1 MKRAFRI
8 RPGLVGAGRLR
19 SPALAVLAGRLRSPA
34 LAVLAGVLAALGGAC
49 RGREAAVPANAPT
62 RPPLAMPARVSADA
76 KRYALKGVI
85 TAVTPG
91 GAQITVA
98 HEPVE
103 GLLGA
108 STTTFAVRDD
118 PKVAALLRPGDRIEA
133 RLVVDGETRFLEEI
147 LTKGFVPS
155 PAPGGGGAPMPPRPG
170 GADAALPEPNKGIA
184 PGDAVPDFALVD
196 QTGRTVRLSQFRG
209 TPVAVTFAYTRCPV
223 ATACPMTMTKFAK
236 IDAALAKRS
245 YGELLSITVD
255 PQNDTP
261 EVLRDFASRIGADP
275 KRWKFL
281 TGDPKAVAR
290 VAESF
295 GVLYYPDHGQI
306 VHTQA
311 VAVIDPSGKLA
322 TIYYGEMW
330 DPETVLRDLEK
341 ARNG

>member
-1 MKRAFRI
+1 VKRASRI
-8 RPGLVGAGRLR
+8 RPGLALAGHLR

-34 LAVLAGVLAALGGAC
+34 LAVLAGLLLAALGGAC

-62 RPPLAMPARVSADA
+62 RPPLAMPARVSANA

-85 TAVTPG
+85 TAVAPG
-91 GAQITVA
+91 GEQITVA

-108 STTTFAVRDD
+108 ATTTFVVRDD
-118 PKVAALLRPGDRIEA
+118 PKVAALLRTGDRIEA

-155 PAPGGGGAPMPPRPG
+155 PTPGGGGGGGGAGGASMPSRPG

-236 IDAALAKRS
+236 IDAALVKKS

-261 EVLRDFASRIGADP
+261 EVLRDFASRGGGGGRPRGYAPIRTAGN
-275 KRWKFL
+275 
-281 TGDPKAVAR
+281 
-290 VAESF
+290 S
-295 GVLYYPDHGQI
+295 
-306 VHTQA
+306 
-311 VAVIDPSGKLA
+311 
-322 TIYYGEMW
+322 
-330 DPETVLRDLEK
+330 
-341 ARNG
+341 

>member
-1 MKRAFRI
+1 VKR
-8 RPGLVGAGRLR
+8 L
-19 SPALAVLAGRLRSPA
+19 ALALVVLAI
-34 LAVLAGVLAALGGAC
+34 AGAAC
-49 RGREAAVPANAPT
+49 RARESALPAKAPT
-62 RPPLAMPARVSADA
+62 REPLVRPARVSADA

-85 TAVTPG
+85 TAVDASRP
-91 GAQITVA
+91 AITVA
-98 HEPVE
+98 HEAVE

-108 STTTFAVRDD
+108 ATTTFPVRDD
-118 PKVAALLRPGDRIEA
+118 PKVVALLRPGDRIEA
-133 RLVVDGETRFLEEI
+133 RLIVDGESRFLEEI

-155 PAPGGGGAPMPPRPG
+155 PTASGGGGGSASTPPRLG
-170 GADAALPEPNKGIA
+170 GALPEPNKGVA
-184 PGDAVPDFALVD
+184 PGDDVPDFALID
-196 QTGRTVRLSQFRG
+196 QTGKTVRLSQFRG

-236 IDAALAKRS
+236 IDAALAKKS
-245 YGELLSITVD
+245 WGELLSITVD

-281 TGDPKAVAR
+281 TGEPKAVAR
-290 VAESF
+290 AAESF

-306 VHTQA
+306 VHSQA
-311 VAVIDPSGKLA
+311 VAVIDPAGKLA
-322 TIYYGEMW
+322 AIYYGEMW

>member
-1 MKRAFRI
+1 VSR
-8 RPGLVGAGRLR
+8 
-19 SPALAVLAGRLRSPA
+19 
-34 LAVLAGVLAALGGAC
+34 
-49 RGREAAVPANAPT
+49 
-62 RPPLAMPARVSADA
+62 PARVSASA

-85 TAVTPG
+85 TAVAPD

-108 STTTFAVRDD
+108 STTAFAVRDD

-155 PAPGGGGAPMPPRPG
+155 PAPGGGGAGGGSTPPRLG
-170 GADAALPEPNKGIA
+170 GALPEPNKGVA
-184 PGDAVPDFALVD
+184 PGDDVPDFALID
-196 QTGRTVRLSQFRG
+196 QTGKTVRLSQFRG

-236 IDAALAKRS
+236 IDAALAKKS
-245 YGELLSITVD
+245 WGELLSITVD

-290 VAESF
+290 AAESF

-306 VHTQA
+306 VHSQA
-311 VAVIDPSGKLA
+311 VAVVDPAGKLA
-322 TIYYGEMW
+322 AIYYGEMW

>member
-1 MKRAFRI
+1 MRRLRSTGHLRF
-8 RPGLVGAGRLR
+8 PGLLR
-19 SPALAVLAGRLRSPA
+19 SPALALLAGAFTLFA
-34 LAVLAGVLAALGGAC
+34 WGAGC
-49 RGREAAVPANAPT
+49 RAREAAVPAAAPT
-62 RPPLAMPARVSADA
+62 RAPLAQPARVSANA
-76 KRYALKGVI
+76 RRYPLKGVI
-85 TAVTPG
+85 TAVVPG

-133 RLVVDGETRFLEEI
+133 RLVVDGESRFLEEI

-155 PAPGGGGAPMPPRPG
+155 PSPSGGSGGAGAGAASTPPRLG
-170 GADAALPEPNKGIA
+170 GALPEPNKGVA
-184 PGDAVPDFALVD
+184 PGDDVPDFALVD
-196 QTGRTVRLSQFRG
+196 QTGKTVRLSQFRG

-236 IDAALAKRS
+236 IDAALAKKNW
-245 YGELLSITVD
+245 GELLSITVD

-290 VAESF
+290 AAESF
-295 GVLYYPDHGQI
+295 GVVYYPDHGQI
-306 VHTQA
+306 VHSQA
-311 VAVIDPSGKLA
+311 VAVVDPAGKLA
-322 TIYYGEMW
+322 AIYYGEMW

>member
-1 MKRAFRI
+1 
-8 RPGLVGAGRLR
+8 L
-19 SPALAVLAGRLRSPA
+19 ST
-34 LAVLAGVLAALGGAC
+34 AC
-49 RGREAAVPANAPT
+49 RAREAATPANAPT
-62 RPPLAMPARVSADA
+62 RPPLAKPARVSANA

-85 TAVTPG
+85 TAVSPG
-91 GAQITVA
+91 GTRITVA

-108 STTTFAVRDD
+108 ATTDFDVRDD

-133 RLVVDGETRFLEEI
+133 RLIVDGEARFLEEI

-155 PAPGGGGAPMPPRPG
+155 PTSSGAGAGGGAAMPSRPG
-170 GADAALPEPNKGIA
+170 GANAALPEPNKGIA
-184 PGDAVPDFALVD
+184 PGDDVPDFALVD
-196 QTGRTVRLSQFRG
+196 QTGKTVRLSQFRG

-236 IDAALAKRS
+236 IDAALAKKN

-261 EVLRDFASRIGADP
+261 EVLRDFATRIGADP

-290 VAESF
+290 AAESF

-306 VHTQA
+306 VHSQA
-311 VAVIDPSGKLA
+311 VAIVDPAGKLA
-322 TIYYGEMW
+322 TIYFGEMW

>member
-1 MKRAFRI
+1 VR
-8 RPGLVGAGRLR
+8 RLR
-19 SPALAVLAGRLRSPA
+19 FSTLPALAGA
-34 LAVLAGVLAALGGAC
+34 LALSAWGGGC
-49 RGREAAVPANAPT
+49 RAREAAVPASVPT
-62 RPPLAMPARVSADA
+62 REAVSRPARVSADA

-85 TAVTPG
+85 TAVAPG

-108 STTTFAVRDD
+108 STTAFAVRDD

-133 RLVVDGETRFLEEI
+133 RLIVDGDDRFLEEI

-155 PAPGGGGAPMPPRPG
+155 PAPGGGGAGGASPPPRLG
-170 GADAALPEPNKGIA
+170 GALPEPNKGVA
-184 PGDAVPDFALVD
+184 PGDDVPDFALID
-196 QTGRTVRLSQFRG
+196 QTGKTVRLSQFRG

-236 IDAALAKRS
+236 IDAALAKKS
-245 YGELLSITVD
+245 WGELLSITVD

-290 VAESF
+290 AAESF

-306 VHTQA
+306 VHSQA
-311 VAVIDPSGKLA
+311 VAVVDPAGKLA
-322 TIYYGEMW
+322 AIYYGEMW

-341 ARNG
+341 ARSG

>member
-1 MKRAFRI
+1 M
-8 RPGLVGAGRLR
+8 
-19 SPALAVLAGRLRSPA
+19 LAGIL
-34 LAVLAGVLAALGGAC
+34 LAALGGAC
-49 RGREAAVPANAPT
+49 RAREAAVPANAPT
-62 RPPLAMPARVSADA
+62 RPPLAAPARVSADA

-85 TAVTPG
+85 TAVAPG

-108 STTTFAVRDD
+108 STTTFVVRDD
-118 PKVAALLRPGDRIEA
+118 PKVAGLLRPGDRIEA
-133 RLVVDGETRFLEEI
+133 RLIVDGETRFLEEI

-155 PAPGGGGAPMPPRPG
+155 PVPGSGGGASLPSRPG
-170 GADAALPEPNKGIA
+170 GANAALPEPNKGIA

-245 YGELLSITVD
+245 YGELLTITVD

-290 VAESF
+290 AAESF

-306 VHTQA
+306 VHSQA
-311 VAVIDPSGKLA
+311 VAVIDPAGKLA

>member
-1 MKRAFRI
+1 MRRLWS
-8 RPGLVGAGRLR
+8 PGLLR
-19 SPALAVLAGRLRSPA
+19 FPALAGLAGA
-34 LAVLAGVLAALGGAC
+34 LALSALGAAC
-49 RGREAAVPANAPT
+49 RAREAAVPATAPT
-62 RPPLAMPARVSADA
+62 RAPLAMPARVSANA
-76 KRYALKGVI
+76 RRYALKGVI
-85 TAVTPG
+85 TAVAPG

-108 STTTFAVRDD
+108 STTAFAVRDD

-133 RLVVDGETRFLEEI
+133 RLVVDGESRFLEEI

-155 PAPGGGGAPMPPRPG
+155 PAPGGGGAGGASPPPRLG
-170 GADAALPEPNKGIA
+170 GVLPEPNKGVA
-184 PGDAVPDFALVD
+184 PGDDVPDFALID
-196 QTGRTVRLSQFRG
+196 QTGKTVRLSQFRG

-236 IDAALAKRS
+236 IDAALAKKS
-245 YGELLSITVD
+245 WGELLSITVD

-290 VAESF
+290 AAESF

-306 VHTQA
+306 VHSQA
-311 VAVIDPSGKLA
+311 VAVVDSAGKLA
-322 TIYYGEMW
+322 AIYYGEMW